1 MKLGLG
7 VGPLGP
13 PGSMRIVELAQE
25 AERLGYDTVWCPEIY
40 GADCFTPLA
49 WIGAHTSKINL
60 GTSIMQISA
69 RTPTSAA
76 MHAMTLDY
84 LSNGRLILGIGV
96 SGPQVVEGWYG
107 QPYPKPLAR
116 TREWVQIFRQVNE
129 RREPVAF
136 QGEHYQL
143 PFPGGTGLGKPLK
156 SILHPVRER
165 IPLYLGAE
173 GPKNVKLAAELCD
186 GWIPMFLSP
195 YRMMDVYADA
205 MAIRPPGFEIAA
217 TLPVIIDDDVN
228 RALLQVK
235 QQVGFYVGGMGA
247 KSFNVHKDHVSRFG
261 FAEAADRIQELF
273 LTGKRDQAIAAVP
286 DQLADEISLVGPK
299 ERIRDRLSAW
309 KESPVTMLSV
319 GSADADTLRFL
330 AEELL

>member
-7 VGPLGP
+7 IGPLGP
-13 PGSMRIVELAQE
+13 PGSMSIVELAQE
-25 AERLGYDTVWCPEIY
+25 AENLGYDTVWCPEIY
-40 GADCFTPLA
+40 GADCFTPLS

-136 QGEHYQL
+136 DGEHYQL
-143 PFPGGTGLGKPLK
+143 PLQGGTGLGKPLK

-173 GPKNVKLAAELCD
+173 GPKNVKMGVEICD
-186 GWIPMFLSP
+186 GWIPMFISP
-195 YRMMDVYADA
+195 YRMMDVYEDA
-205 MAIRPPGFEIAA
+205 MTIRADDFEIAA
-217 TLPVIIDDDVN
+217 TLPVIIDDDLD
-228 RALLQVK
+228 RALMQVK

-247 KSFNVHKDHVSRFG
+247 KTFNVHKDHISRFG
-261 FAEAADRIQELF
+261 FEAEANEIQDLF
-273 LTGKRDQAIAAVP
+273 MAGKRDQAIAAVP
-286 DQLADEISLVGPK
+286 DQLADEISLCGSK
-299 ERIRDRLSAW
+299 ERIRDRLAAW
-309 KESPVTMLSV
+309 KDSPVTMLSV
-319 GSADADTLRFL
+319 GTADRKTLQFL

>member
-49 WIGAHTSKINL
+49 WIGAHTTKINL

-143 PFPGGTGLGKPLK
+143 PYEGGTGLGKPLK
-156 SILHPVRER
+156 SILHPAREH

-195 YRMMDVYADA
+195 YRMMDVYQDA

-228 RALLQVK
+228 RALMQVK

-261 FAEAADRIQELF
+261 FAEAADRIQALF
-273 LTGKRDQAIAAVP
+273 LAGKRDQAIAAVP

>member
-7 VGPLGP
+7 TGPLGP

-25 AERLGYDTVWCPEIY
+25 AENLGYDTIWCPEIY
-40 GADCFTPLA
+40 GADCFTPLS

-136 QGEHYQL
+136 DGEHYQL
-143 PFPGGTGLGKPLK
+143 PLQGGTGLGKPLK

-165 IPLYLGAE
+165 IPLYLGA
-173 GPKNVKLAAELCD
+173 GGLKKVKMGMEICD
-186 GWIPMFLSP
+186 GWIPMFISP
-195 YRMMDVYADA
+195 YRMMGVYKDA
-205 MAIRPPGFEIAA
+205 MAIRSNDFEIAA
-217 TLPVIIDDDVN
+217 TLPVIIDDDLD
-228 RALLQVK
+228 RALMQVK

-261 FAEAADRIQELF
+261 FEEAANEIQDLF
-273 LTGKRDQAIAAVP
+273 MSGKRDQAIAAVP
-286 DQLADEISLVGPK
+286 DELADEISLCGSK
-299 ERIRDRLSAW
+299 ERIRDRLGAW

>member
-7 VGPLGP
+7 IGPLGP
-13 PGSMRIVELAQE
+13 PGSMSIVELAQE
-25 AERLGYDTVWCPEIY
+25 AENLGYDTIWCPEIY
-40 GADCFTPLA
+40 GADCFTPLS

-136 QGEHYQL
+136 DGEHYQL
-143 PFPGGTGLGKPLK
+143 PLQGGTGLGKPLK

-173 GPKNVKLAAELCD
+173 GPKNVKMGVEICD
-186 GWIPMFLSP
+186 GWIPMFISP
-195 YRMMDVYADA
+195 YRMMDVYKDA
-205 MAIRPPGFEIAA
+205 MTIRAGDFEIAA
-217 TLPVIIDDDVN
+217 TLPVIIDDDLD
-228 RALLQVK
+228 RALMQVK

-247 KSFNVHKDHVSRFG
+247 KTFNVHKDHISRFG
-261 FAEAADRIQELF
+261 FEAEANEIQDLF
-273 LTGKRDQAIAAVP
+273 MAGKRDQAIAAVP
-286 DQLADEISLVGPK
+286 DQLADEISLCGPK
-299 ERIRDRLSAW
+299 ERIRDRLAAW
-309 KESPVTMLSV
+309 KDSPVTMLSV
-319 GSADADTLRFL
+319 GTADRKTLQFL